1 MPQKNK
7 VLINID
13 QLMDLIVLDLVY
25 DFLLK
30 EIVQDFSVD
39 LQERIKVCY

>member
-30 EIVQDFSVD
+30 EIVQYFSID